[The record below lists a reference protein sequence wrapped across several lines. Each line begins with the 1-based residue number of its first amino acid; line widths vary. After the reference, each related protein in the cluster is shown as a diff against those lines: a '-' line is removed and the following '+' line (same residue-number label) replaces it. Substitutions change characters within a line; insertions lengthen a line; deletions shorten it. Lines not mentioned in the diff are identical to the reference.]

1 MALTKEQKEQ
11 IEVEMGDFTHAELA
25 AKYKCSRST
34 IARVCAAA
42 KAQDAQ
48 RSSEAAAATTTT
60 TNNNENN
67 NNNGEP
73 QDKFT
78 YTPETE
84 ERQTIE
90 LENDEGLGR
99 LLSSHAQLDPIADIE
114 EEEKGDDDAEEG
126 ATSSPPDEQDKVL
139 GELIDEAEA
148 AAAAAPTMGGPSEAE
163 VDSMLKGLLGSED
176 LDDDDEPS
184 LPPPRLTS
192 RKTKTKASSS
202 PSSFST
208 TGIIR
213 STTKAAPTS
222 FSAVSAPGGGGGKFA
237 HLPASVLVTQCK
249 LYLTHFEEALECI
262 TGKTAQEKD
271 RFIKAIKVNMPR
283 EELLGVLSSIRGTI
297 TLSTSCSTIR
307 NSLMCGAGL
316 AESVAPMV
324 GMNLTNVT
332 KHLDDRRDEIQ
343 LACTQMV
350 LDDFDWWE
358 QKQSGK
364 SQLFFICANTIFTCD
379 AANRSHAAQQQAAAM
394 AAQPIS
400 PAVQN
405 KYNTL

>member
-42 KAQDAQ
+42 KAQDTQ
-48 RSSEAAAATTTT
+48 RSSEAAVTTSSND
-60 TNNNENN
+60 NNDNDTS
-67 NNNGEP
+67 NNGDP

-114 EEEKGDDDAEEG
+114 EEEKGDDAEGGNKGAEG
-126 ATSSPPDEQDKVL
+126 AGSPDEQDKVL

-148 AAAAAPTMGGPSEAE
+148 AAAAPMNGPSESE

-176 LDDDDEPS
+176 LDDEPS
-184 LPPPRLTS
+184 PPPRLTS
-192 RKTKTKASSS
+192 RKTKTKASS

-249 LYLTHFEEALECI
+249 LYLTHFSEALECI

-271 RFIKAIKVNMPR
+271 RYIKAIKVNMPR

>member
-1 MALTKEQKEQ
+1 
-11 IEVEMGDFTHAELA
+11 
-25 AKYKCSRST
+25 
-34 IARVCAAA
+34 
-42 KAQDAQ
+42 
-48 RSSEAAAATTTT
+48 
-60 TNNNENN
+60 
-67 NNNGEP
+67 
-73 QDKFT
+73 
-78 YTPETE
+78 
-84 ERQTIE
+84 
-90 LENDEGLGR
+90 
-99 LLSSHAQLDPIADIE
+99 
-114 EEEKGDDDAEEG
+114 
-126 ATSSPPDEQDKVL
+126 
-139 GELIDEAEA
+139 
-148 AAAAAPTMGGPSEAE
+148 
-163 VDSMLKGLLGSED
+163 
-176 LDDDDEPS
+176 
-184 LPPPRLTS
+184 
-192 RKTKTKASSS
+192 
-202 PSSFST
+202 
-208 TGIIR
+208 
-213 STTKAAPTS
+213 
-222 FSAVSAPGGGGGKFA
+222 
-237 HLPASVLVTQCK
+237 
-249 LYLTHFEEALECI
+249 
-262 TGKTAQEKD
+262 
-271 RFIKAIKVNMPR
+271 MPR

-316 AESVAPMV
+316 AESVVPMV

>member
-1 MALTKEQKEQ
+1 
-11 IEVEMGDFTHAELA
+11 MGDFTHAELA

-99 LLSSHAQLDPIADIE
+99 LLSSHAQLDPIADIQE
-114 EEEKGDDDAEEG
+114 EEEKGDDDAEEEG
-126 ATSSPPDEQDKVL
+126 KNAEGGSPDEHDKVL

-148 AAAAAPTMGGPSEAE
+148 AASAAPTMSGPSEAE
-163 VDSMLKGLLGSED
+163 VDNMLKGLLGSEG
-176 LDDDDEPS
+176 LDDDDDDESS
-184 LPPPRLTS
+184 LRPPRLAS
-192 RKTKTKASSS
+192 RKTKPKASSS
-202 PSSFST
+202 SSST
-208 TGIIR
+208 TGITR
-213 STTKAAPTS
+213 STTKATPTS

-237 HLPASVLVTQCK
+237 HLPASVLVTQCM
-249 LYLTHFEEALECI
+249 LYLTHFSEALECI

-271 RFIKAIKVNMPR
+271 RYIKAIKVNMPR